1 MKDIKLYING
11 KLVDCSEDLSLP
23 ITYTTEDL
31 KNPTIVKNS
40 FSKTITIPGTK
51 ENNKLFE
58 EIYRLDR
65 RQSFNTWNFNPSKR
79 VDFAIY
85 NNGDVVESGYVQLN
99 TINIADEIISYE
111 ITLYG
116 GLGDFFYGLKYNE
129 DGTAKTLADIRYFIK
144 DDNGVLLP
152 ADDEL
157 TFQINKDFIKRTF
170 NYYSEDN
177 IEGFVK
183 FIPAYNG
190 LYEDFD
196 NEHCL
201 INTYNTTGPTIFPT
215 NHYADNKTYGT
226 VNGYAY
232 ASLNKS
238 YTEWETRDLRSYM
251 QRPAIK
257 LSKLIESIC
266 REENSGYK
274 VYYDE
279 SFFHTNN
286 PY

>member
-58 EIYRLDR
+58 EIYKLDR
-65 RQSFNTWNFNPSKR
+65 RQAYNNWNFNPSKR
-79 VDFAIY
+79 VDFTIY
-85 NNGDVVESGYVQLN
+85 NNGDVVESGYAQLN
-99 TINIADEIISYE
+99 KINLKDEIVSYE

-144 DDNGVLLP
+144 NDDGVLLP

-157 TFQINKDFIKRTF
+157 TFQINKDFVKMTY
-170 NYYSEDN
+170 NYRREDS
-177 IEGFVK
+177 IPGFVK

-201 INTYNTTGPTIFPT
+201 INTYNKPDPTIFPT
-215 NHYADNKTYGT
+215 NHYDESKTYTT

-232 ASLNKS
+232 AALNKS

-274 VYYDE
+274 VYFDE
-279 SFFHTNN
+279 TFFNVDN